1 MGVLQAVRKV
11 RRFMARLDVGREPG
25 VVAVSGGA
33 DSVALLRALI
43 AVRTGPLTVA
53 HFNHKLRGGASEQD
67 AAFVG
72 ELAGRFGLPFR
83 VGEADVAKAAV
94 GENLEATARRLR
106 YDWLNAVADEVGA
119 KWIATGHTLDDQA
132 ETVLHRLIRGTG
144 MQGLRGIAA
153 DRRAGGVNPPV
164 EPAATDTSTGGV
176 TPPARLIRPFLSVT
190 RAEVLELLRELNLP
204 HREDDSNSDARF
216 TRNRIRA
223 ELLPLLKTFNP
234 EIVASLG
241 RLAGQADEAHD
252 IIVSHARA
260 LLEKAERPRAGG
272 AIILD
277 ADSLG
282 GPAVVVRSMLRLVW
296 EREGWPVAGMDH
308 AAWERAFDVARRT
321 AGACDFPG
329 GVAMRHRGR
338 VVQLERRH

>member
-1 MGVLQAVRKV
+1 MYPFGRFSVLRAVREV

-33 DSVALLRALI
+33 DSVALLRALV
-43 AVRTGPLTVA
+43 AVRTGTLTVA
-53 HFNHKLRGGASEQD
+53 HFNHKLRGDGSERD
-67 AAFVG
+67 AGFVG
-72 ELAGRFGLPFR
+72 ELASRFGLAFKL
-83 VGEADVAKAAV
+83 GEADVATEAV

-119 KWIATGHTLDDQA
+119 KWIATGHTIDDQA

-153 DRRAGGVNPPV
+153 RR
-164 EPAATDTSTGGV
+164 E
-176 TPPARLIRPFLSVT
+176 RLIRPFLTVS
-190 RAEVLELLRELNLP
+190 RADVLDLLRELNLP
-204 HREDDSNSDARF
+204 HREDTSNSDPRF

-241 RLAGQADEAHD
+241 RLAGQAHEAHE
-252 IIVSHARA
+252 IIVSQARA
-260 LLEKAERPRAGG
+260 LLAKAERPRAGG

-277 ADSLG
+277 AEALG
-282 GPAVVVRSMLRLVW
+282 GPPVVVRSALRLVW

-308 AAWERAFDVARRT
+308 AAWGRAADVARRA

-329 GVAMRHRGR
+329 GVTMRARGR
-338 VVQLERRH
+338 VVQIERRS

>member
-1 MGVLQAVRKV
+1 MLRAVREV
-11 RRFMARLDVGREPG
+11 RRFMARLAVGREPG

-33 DSVALLRALI
+33 DSVALLRALV
-43 AVRTGPLTVA
+43 AVRTGPLTVS
-53 HFNHKLRGGASEQD
+53 HFNHKLRGDASEHD

-72 ELAGRFGLPFR
+72 ELAAKFGLAFR
-83 VGEADVAKAAV
+83 LGEADVASAAV

-153 DRRAGGVNPPV
+153 SRERIV
-164 EPAATDTSTGGV
+164 
-176 TPPARLIRPFLSVT
+176 RPFLTVG
-190 RAEVLELLRELNLP
+190 RADVLDLLRELNLP
-204 HREDDSNSDARF
+204 HREDATNADPRF

-241 RLAGQADEAHD
+241 RLASQADEAHD
-252 IIVSHARA
+252 IIVSQARA
-260 LLEKAERPRAGG
+260 LLAKAELPRAGG

-277 ADSLG
+277 ADAMG
-282 GPAVVVRSMLRLVW
+282 GHASVVRSMLRLIW
-296 EREGWPVAGMDH
+296 DREGWPVAAMDH
-308 AAWERAFDVARRT
+308 AAWGRAADVARRN

-329 GVAMRHRGR
+329 GVTMRHRGR
-338 VVQLERRH
+338 VVQIGRRS